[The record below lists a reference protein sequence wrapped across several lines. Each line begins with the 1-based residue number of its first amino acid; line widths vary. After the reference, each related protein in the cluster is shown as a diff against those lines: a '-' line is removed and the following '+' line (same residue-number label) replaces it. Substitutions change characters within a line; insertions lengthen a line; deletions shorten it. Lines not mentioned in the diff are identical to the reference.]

1 MNRLNEIHLNSDIYD
16 WKFSPGNLNPADL
29 CTKYTPFSQ
38 LMTQKLWFNS
48 SEYTDEEAIESI
60 FDLENIDQ
68 VDNLKDS
75 KSINTAFKRKKNVK
89 TFF

>member
-1 MNRLNEIHLNSDIYD
+1 MNRLNEIHLNSYIYD

-29 CTKYTPFSQ
+29 CTKYTHFSQ

-75 KSINTAFKRKKNVK
+75 KSNTAFKRKKNVK

>member
-29 CTKYTPFSQ
+29 CTKYIPFSQ

>member
-29 CTKYTPFSQ
+29 STKYTPFSQ